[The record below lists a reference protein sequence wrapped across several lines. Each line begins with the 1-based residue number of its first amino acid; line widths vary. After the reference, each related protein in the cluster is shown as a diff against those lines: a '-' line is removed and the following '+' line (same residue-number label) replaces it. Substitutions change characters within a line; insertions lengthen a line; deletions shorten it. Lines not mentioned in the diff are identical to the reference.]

1 MRSGAGAGFKTLRP
15 VLWVC
20 HPGRVARSIS
30 KNSARPEKTKMKV
43 PEILSSPWAILPEK
57 LLEIREIY
65 QRHLRGENA
74 DIEAIEARLGRPME
88 NKHVPYIID
97 GTTAILSIDGVLGKR
112 MNLFTQISG
121 GTSTQLIESDFQAAM
136 ADPAVKSI
144 LLAIDSP
151 GGTVDGTENLA
162 NEIFAARGKGKPIL
176 ALGDGTMAS
185 AAYWIGS
192 AADRVYASDKSA
204 MIGSIGVVANHEDYS
219 QAEKNAGVKVTT
231 ISAGKY
237 KAVAN
242 SHEPLSADGR
252 AVIQS
257 MVDHI
262 YTNFVESVA
271 RNRAVTPT
279 TAAER
284 MADGKIFLGHN
295 AVAAGLADG
304 ISTQSALVRS
314 LNSSA
319 ENRER
324 LGTRSQFPEYDAIF
338 RKMALFL
345 AGKAKA
351 SQTPAAL
358 ANRALALM
366 QEATGRGETLSNID
380 ACRRAYEEA
389 GVKI

>member
-1 MRSGAGAGFKTLRP
+1 
-15 VLWVC
+15 
-20 HPGRVARSIS
+20 
-30 KNSARPEKTKMKV
+30 MKI

-57 LLEIREIY
+57 LLEIRAIY
-65 QRHLRGENA
+65 ETHLRG
-74 DIEAIEARLGRPME
+74 DLIEIEKIEARIGRPLKNE
-88 NKHVPYIID
+88 REPYSVD
-97 GTTAILSIDGVLGKR
+97 GTTAIISVDGVLGKK

-121 GTSTQLIESDFQAAM
+121 GTSMQQIESDFQAAM

-151 GGTVDGTENLA
+151 GGTVDGTENLSDV
-162 NEIFAARGKGKPIL
+162 IHSARGKGKPII

-204 MIGSIGVVANHEDYS
+204 MIGSIGVIASHEDFS

-237 KAVAN
+237 KALAN

-252 AVIQS
+252 AVIQGL
-257 MVDHI
+257 VDHI
-262 YTNFVESVA
+262 YTNFVEGVA
-271 RNRAVTPT
+271 RNRSVTPT
-279 TAAER
+279 TAAEK
-284 MADGKIFLGHN
+284 MADGRIFLGHN
-295 AVAAGLADG
+295 AVAAGLVDG
-304 ISTQSALVRS
+304 VSTLSALVRS

-324 LGTRSQFPEYDAIF
+324 LGTRSQFPEYDAIYQKAA
-338 RKMALFL
+338 RFL
-345 AGKAKA
+345 ATKATV

-358 ANRALALM
+358 ASRALVLQA
-366 QEATGRGETLSNID
+366 EATGRGEVLTNID

>member
-1 MRSGAGAGFKTLRP
+1 
-15 VLWVC
+15 
-20 HPGRVARSIS
+20 
-30 KNSARPEKTKMKV
+30 MKV

-65 QRHLRGENA
+65 QRHLRGETA

-88 NKHVPYIID
+88 NKHVPYTID
-97 GTTAILSIDGVLGKR
+97 GTTAILSIDGVLGKK
-112 MNLFTQISG
+112 MNLFTEISG

-136 ADPAVKSI
+136 ADPAAKSI

-162 NEIFAARGKGKPIL
+162 SEIFAARGKGKPIL

-219 QAEKNAGVKVTT
+219 QAEKNAGVKVTPIT
-231 ISAGKY
+231 AGKY
-237 KAVAN
+237 KAIA
-242 SHEPLSADGR
+242 SRHEPLSADGR
-252 AVIQS
+252 ATIQA

-262 YTNFVESVA
+262 YGNFVESVA
-271 RNRAVTPT
+271 RNRGVTPA
-279 TAAER
+279 TAAEK
-284 MADGKIFLGHN
+284 MGDGKIFLGHQ
-295 AVAAGLADG
+295 AVNAGLVDG
-304 ISTQSALVRS
+304 VSSQAALVRE
-314 LNSSA
+314 LNSSGQ
-319 ENRER
+319 NRDR
-324 LGTRSQFPEYDAIF
+324 LSAHSQYPEFDDIF
-338 RKMALFL
+338 RKAAIFL

-358 ANRALALM
+358 ANRALVLRE
-366 QEATGRGETLSNID
+366 EAAGRGEVLTNIESVK
-380 ACRRAYEEA
+380 RAYQEA

>member
-1 MRSGAGAGFKTLRP
+1 
-15 VLWVC
+15 
-20 HPGRVARSIS
+20 
-30 KNSARPEKTKMKV
+30 MKV
-43 PEILSSPWAILPEK
+43 IDVINAPWAILPEK
-57 LLEIREIY
+57 LLEIRAIY
-65 QRHLRGENA
+65 ETHLRGEA
-74 DIEAIEARLGRPME
+74 IDIEALEAKLGRPM
-88 NKHVPYIID
+88 KSDRVPYSVD
-97 GTTAILSIDGVLGKR
+97 GSTAVISIDGVLGKK
-112 MNLFTQISG
+112 MNLFSQISG
-121 GTSTQLIESDFQAAM
+121 GTSTQLIESDFQAAI
-136 ADPAVKSI
+136 ADPAVKSV
-144 LLAIDSP
+144 LLVIDSP

-219 QAEKNAGVKVTT
+219 QAEKNAGVKITPIT
-231 ISAGKY
+231 AGKY
-237 KAVAN
+237 KAIAS

-252 AVIQS
+252 ATIQA

-262 YTNFVESVA
+262 YGNFVESVA
-271 RNRAVTPT
+271 RNRGVSPT
-279 TAAER
+279 VAAEK
-284 MADGKIFLGHN
+284 MGDGRIFLGHN
-295 AVAAGLADG
+295 AVAAGLVDG
-304 ISTQSALVRS
+304 VSTQSALVRS

-324 LGTRSQFPEYDAIF
+324 LGTRSQFPEYDAVF

-389 GVKI
+389 GLKI